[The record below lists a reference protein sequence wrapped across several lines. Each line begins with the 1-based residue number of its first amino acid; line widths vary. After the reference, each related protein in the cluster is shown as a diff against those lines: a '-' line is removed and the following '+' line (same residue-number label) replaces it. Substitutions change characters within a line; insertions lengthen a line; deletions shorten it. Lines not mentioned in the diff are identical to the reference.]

1 MEEWDGGVGV
11 GTARAAGIGQ
21 GVIRSEK
28 GIVRRMNGKKIGIVF
43 LVVPD
48 GVRWR
53 VDGGLCGER
62 HAKSKCGQLVSG
74 PCCNGR

>member
-1 MEEWDGGVGV
+1 MPVEEWDGGVGV

-21 GVIRSEK
+21 GVIGSQK
-28 GIVRRMNGKKIGIVF
+28 GIVRRMNGKEIGVVF

-48 GVRWR
+48 GVRRR

-62 HAKSKCGQLVSG
+62 HAKSK
-74 PCCNGR
+74 